1 MTKSRAIG
9 LDIGSTYVRAAE
21 IKYDTKRGT
30 TAEPEVLR
38 FAQVAL
44 PVGAVRDGE
53 VVEPG
58 AVATAIKQLW
68 RENKFSTKDVV
79 IGVGNQRVLVRDLDL
94 PSMPMAQLRASLPYQ
109 VKEFL
114 PVAVEDALLD
124 YLPTGTYEGQHG
136 TVVEGLLV
144 AATKDTVLANTA
156 AVEEAGLNPVMVDI
170 NAFALTRSVARG
182 PWASRT
188 VAVVDLG
195 ARITD
200 VVVVDR
206 GAPRFVRTLPTGGH
220 DITEAIASSMQI
232 SETDAET
239 VKRSVGIGMPVPP
252 EFRQAAEAVA
262 QIGHVLVEAV
272 RNTLSFYSMKNPAGG
287 VDTVLLTGGGAGL
300 PGLGQYLS
308 TAARVGVSLADP
320 LGSMKGGA
328 ALRSTDPSG
337 AAHQSVAV
345 SVGLAMGAVA

>member
-9 LDIGSTYVRAAE
+9 LDIGTTYVRAAE
-21 IKYDTKRGT
+21 IKYDAKRG
-30 TAEPEVLR
+30 AASEPEILR

-44 PVGAVRDGE
+44 PTGAIRDGE

-58 AVATAIKQLW
+58 AVSTAIKQLW
-68 RENKFSTKDVV
+68 RENKFGSKDVV
-79 IGVGNQRVLVRDLDL
+79 VGVGNQRVLVRDLDL

-124 YLPTGTYEGQHG
+124 YLPTGGYEGQHG
-136 TVVEGLLV
+136 PVVEGLLV
-144 AATKDTVLANTA
+144 AATKDTVQANTA
-156 AVEEAGLNPVMVDI
+156 AVEAAGLNPVMVDV

-182 PWASRT
+182 HWASRT
-188 VAVVDLG
+188 IAVVDLG

-206 GAPRFVRTLPTGGH
+206 GSPRFVRTLPTGGH
-220 DITEAIASSMQI
+220 DITEAIASAMSL
-232 SETDAET
+232 SEADAEAL
-239 VKRSVGIGMPVPP
+239 KRQVGIGMPVPP
-252 EFRQAAEAVA
+252 EFRAAAEAVA

-328 ALRSTDPSG
+328 AVRAADPSG
-337 AAHQSVAV
+337 AGQQSVAV
-345 SVGLAMGAVA
+345 SVGLAMGAAA